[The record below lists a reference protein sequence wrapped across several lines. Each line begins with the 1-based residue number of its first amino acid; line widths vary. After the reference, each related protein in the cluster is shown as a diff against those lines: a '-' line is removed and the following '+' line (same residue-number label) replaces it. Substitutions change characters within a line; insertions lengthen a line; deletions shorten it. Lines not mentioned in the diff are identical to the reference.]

1 MMTTI
6 FHHCFRPIAPII
18 FVVGF
23 WGEAFGQA
31 TVPGPPVLKSVVLGN
46 GQLTITWQTP
56 ENTGGGIDRYK
67 VTADP
72 GTPDSPSDDRTCP
85 SSDQMSSLEWPSAM
99 VCTLTGLT
107 NGTAYTVHVVATH
120 SAGDSAPSFSAVAT
134 PSIRDAGGE
143 ISVYSNGDT
152 RFDRYPKLS
161 SYLIDLVEG
170 RNVLEYVRVRIQI
183 DTQDNVDVIMRFLSD
198 NGVQSAATYR
208 GGGSDNGVVQLAVAH
223 KGGADAVI
231 KGLIS
236 AYISVNLILPLSN
249 QPGVLS
255 IDSVPGPLPLQPP
268 ANPAPPADPESP
280 PVARAPEPPSFTDSG
295 PSPQRYRQ
303 GRAIESLPLPAAS
316 TGNGTLTY
324 TLTPDLPEGLTF
336 NALTLVVSGT
346 PTEARD
352 KAIYTLTATDEEGT
366 EATVSFFLTI
376 LVNVAPSFADA
387 RVSAQSYLRKQAI
400 ASVTLPQ
407 ASGGDGALTYT
418 LTPDLPAGL
427 TFNALTRIVSGT
439 PSEAIGETT
448 YTLTATDSDGDAVT
462 LRFPLEVR
470 ADPVPTFGETTI
482 AAQNYRQHRAIDP
495 LPLPQASG
503 GDGALTYT
511 LTPDLPAGLTFN
523 ALTLVVSG
531 TPTEAIGETTYTLT
545 ATDGNGDAV
554 TLRFPLEI
562 PDQMPTFGEMTIAPQ
577 SYLVNQPIVSVTL
590 PQASGGDGSLAY
602 ILLPFLPN
610 GLRFDP
616 ATRTI
621 SGTPSETIGE
631 TIYTLTAFDTDGDV
645 ASLSFPLVV
654 QMPSSDI
661 NGDGAVTFA
670 DFLTFAGQFG
680 SRRGQ
685 ARYDA
690 RCDLDGDGQIDFAD
704 FLIFAARFGPGG

>member
-1 MMTTI
+1 MMSII
-6 FHHCFRPIAPII
+6 FHHCFRPFFLTIL
-18 FVVGF
+18 VVGF
-23 WGEAFGQA
+23 WCDAFAQA
-31 TVPGPPVLKSVVLGN
+31 TVPGPPVLKSVDLGN
-46 GQLTITWQTP
+46 GQLTVTWQTP
-56 ENTGGGIDRYK
+56 ENTGSGIDSYK

-107 NGTAYTVHVVATH
+107 NGTAYTVRVVATN
-120 SAGDSAPSFSAVAT
+120 SAGDSTPSFSAVAT
-134 PSIRDAGGE
+134 PSIRDAGAR
-143 ISVYSNGDT
+143 IYVYPDGGTD
-152 RFDRYPKLS
+152 FVRYPKLGS
-161 SYLIDLVEG
+161 FLSEAAEG
-170 RNVLEYVRVRIQI
+170 RRVLPEYFGVRII
-183 DTQDNVDVIMRFLSD
+183 TDTQDNVDVIMRFLSD
-198 NGVQSAATYR
+198 NGVRHATAY
-208 GGGSDNGVVQLAVAH
+208 
-223 KGGADAVI
+223 KGDADDLI
-231 KGLIS
+231 KGEITVG
-236 AYISVNLILPLSN
+236 ITVNLLVPLSN
-249 QPGVLS
+249 QPSVRSVQYLS
-255 IDSVPGPLPLQPP
+255 RPRALG
-268 ANPAPPADPESP
+268 PPADPAPLPPADPAPP

-295 PSPQRYRQ
+295 PYPQRYRQ

-316 TGNGTLTY
+316 TGNGPLTY

-336 NALTLVVSGT
+336 NAERLVVSGT

-352 KAIYTLTATDEEGT
+352 KAIYTLTATDEDGT
-366 EATVSFFLTI
+366 EATVSFFLTV
-376 LVNVAPSFADA
+376 LANVAPSFADA

-400 ASVTLPQ
+400 TSVTLPQ

-418 LTPDLPAGL
+418 LTPDLPEGM
-427 TFNALTRIVSGT
+427 TFNALTLAISGT
-439 PSEAIGETT
+439 PLEAIDETT

-470 ADPVPTFGETTI
+470 ADPVPTFSDPPI
-482 AAQNYRQHRAIDP
+482 DPQSYRQHRAIDP
-495 LPLPQASG
+495 LTLPQASG
-503 GDGALTYT
+503 GDGTLTYT
-511 LTPDLPAGLTFN
+511 LTPALPAGLTFN
-523 ALTLVVSG
+523 ALTRIVSG
-531 TPTEAIGETTYTLT
+531 IPVQAMVAQTYTLT

-577 SYLVNQPIVSVTL
+577 SYLVNQPIASLTL
-590 PQASGGDGSLAY
+590 PQATGGDGSLAY

-616 ATRTI
+616 ATHTLV
-621 SGTPSETIGE
+621 GTPSEAIGE
-631 TIYTLTAFDTDGDV
+631 TTYTLTAFDTDGDV
-645 ASLSFPLVV
+645 ASLSFPLAV

-661 NGDGAVTFA
+661 DGDGAVTFA
-670 DFLTFAGQFG
+670 DFLIFAGPFG

>member
-1 MMTTI
+1 MSTII
-6 FHHCFRPIAPII
+6 FHHCFRPLFLTILVA
-18 FVVGF
+18 VF
-23 WGEAFGQA
+23 WGDAFGQA
-31 TVPGPPVLKSVVLGN
+31 TVPGPPELTGVNLGD
-46 GQLTITWQTP
+46 GQLTVTWRAP
-56 ENTGGGIDRYK
+56 ENTGSGINSYK

-72 GTPDSPSDDRTCP
+72 GTPDSPSDDRTCTSTETGEGP
-85 SSDQMSSLEWPSAM
+85 MR
-99 VCTLTGLT
+99 CTLTGLT
-107 NGTAYTVHVVATH
+107 NGTAYTVRVVATH

-134 PSIRDAGGE
+134 PSIRDAGARIRVYYNGE
-143 ISVYSNGDT
+143 T
-152 RFDRYPKLS
+152 RFIRYPKLGS
-161 SYLIDLVEG
+161 TLAALVEG
-170 RNVLEYVRVRIQI
+170 RPGAVLPEYFRVRIFI
-183 DTQDNVDVIMRFLSD
+183 DTQDNVDVIMRYLRD
-198 NGVQSAATYR
+198 NGAIGITAY
-208 GGGSDNGVVQLAVAH
+208 
-223 KGGADAVI
+223 KGDADDVI
-231 KGLIS
+231 KGQIDAHVTVSLL
-236 AYISVNLILPLSN
+236 VPLSN
-249 QPGVLS
+249 QP
-255 IDSVPGPLPLQPP
+255 SVRSVRYLPGPTTFQPP
-268 ANPAPPADPESP
+268 ANPASPANPAPP

-303 GRAIESLPLPAAS
+303 GKAIEPLPLPAAS
-316 TGNGTLTY
+316 TGNGPLTY
-324 TLTPDLPEGLTF
+324 TLTPDLPAGLTF
-336 NALTLVVSGT
+336 NTLTRIVSGT

-366 EATVSFFLTI
+366 EATVSFFLTV
-376 LVNVAPSFADA
+376 LANVAPSFADA
-387 RVSAQSYLRKQAI
+387 RVAAQSYLRKQAI

-418 LTPDLPAGL
+418 LTPDLPTGL
-427 TFNALTRIVSGT
+427 RFDAETPSISGT
-439 PSEAIGETT
+439 PLEAIDETT

-482 AAQNYRQHRAIDP
+482 ATQSYRQHRAIEP
-495 LPLPQASG
+495 LTLPQASG
-503 GDGALTYT
+503 GDGPLTYALT
-511 LTPDLPAGLTFN
+511 PALPAGLTFN

-531 TPTEAIGETTYTLT
+531 TPIEAMAETTYTLT

-577 SYLVNQPIVSVTL
+577 SYLVNQPIVSLTL
-590 PQASGGDGSLAY
+590 PQATGGDGSLAY

-610 GLRFDP
+610 GLRFDL

-661 NGDGAVTFA
+661 DGDGAVTFA

>member
-1 MMTTI
+1 MMSII
-6 FHHCFRPIAPII
+6 FHHCFRPFFLTIL
-18 FVVGF
+18 VVGF
-23 WGEAFGQA
+23 WGEAFAQA
-31 TVPGPPVLKSVVLGN
+31 TVPGPPRLRYVDLGN
-46 GQLTITWQTP
+46 RQLTVAWRAQ
-56 ENTGGGIDRYK
+56 ENTGSGIDSYK

-72 GTPDSPSDDRTCP
+72 GTPASPSDDRTCP
-85 SSDQMSSLEWPSAM
+85 STETGGTATT
-99 VCTLTGLT
+99 CTLTGLT
-107 NGTAYTVHVVATH
+107 NGTAYTVHVVATN

-134 PSIRDAGGE
+134 PSIRDAGGR
-143 ISVYSNGDT
+143 IYVYPDGET
-152 RFDRYPKLS
+152 RFYRYPKLGGILADVIEGRPGAKVLPE
-161 SYLIDLVEG
+161 YFGVAILID
-170 RNVLEYVRVRIQI
+170 
-183 DTQDNVDVIMRFLSD
+183 THDNTDVIKRYLSD
-198 NGVQSAATYR
+198 NSAIGITAY
-208 GGGSDNGVVQLAVAH
+208 
-223 KGGADAVI
+223 KGDADDVI

-255 IDSVPGPLPLQPP
+255 IDSVPGPITFQPP
-268 ANPAPPADPESP
+268 ANPAPPSTPD
-280 PVARAPEPPSFTDSG
+280 ARAPEPPIFTDSG

-303 GRAIESLPLPAAS
+303 GKAIEPLPLPAAS

-324 TLTPDLPEGLTF
+324 TLTALPEGLSFDASTRI
-336 NALTLVVSGT
+336 VSGT

-366 EATVSFFLTI
+366 EATVSFFLTV
-376 LVNVAPSFADA
+376 LANVAPSFADA

-400 ASVTLPQ
+400 TSVT
-407 ASGGDGALTYT
+407 
-418 LTPDLPAGL
+418 
-427 TFNALTRIVSGT
+427 
-439 PSEAIGETT
+439 
-448 YTLTATDSDGDAVT
+448 
-462 LRFPLEVR
+462 
-470 ADPVPTFGETTI
+470 
-482 AAQNYRQHRAIDP
+482 
-495 LPLPQASG
+495 LPQASG

-531 TPTEAIGETTYTLT
+531 TPLEAIGKTTYTLTATDSDGDAVTLRFSLEVRADPVPTFGDPPIAVQSYRQHREIDPLILPQASGGDGPLTYTLTPALPAGLTFNAETRIVSGIPVQAMVAQTYTLT

-577 SYLVNQPIVSVTL
+577 SYLVNQPIASLTL
-590 PQASGGDGSLAY
+590 PQATGGDGSLAY

-610 GLRFDP
+610 GLRFDL

-661 NGDGAVTFA
+661 DGDGTVTFA
-670 DFLTFAGQFG
+670 DFLIFAGPFG

-690 RCDLDGDGQIDFAD
+690 RCDLDGDGEIGFSD
-704 FLIFAARFGPGG
+704 FLIFANSFGPRG